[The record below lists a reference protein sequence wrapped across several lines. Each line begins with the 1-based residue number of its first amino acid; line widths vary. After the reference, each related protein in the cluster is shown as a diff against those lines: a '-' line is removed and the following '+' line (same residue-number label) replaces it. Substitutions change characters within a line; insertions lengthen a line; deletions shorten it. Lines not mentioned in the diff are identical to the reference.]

1 MEYPAFSSGRASVR
15 KALRAHSFIRNPLG
29 CQSQYP
35 LCHLRTRLLPLVPKS
50 VLTKKGECFWGMK
63 CRSSH
68 EIGSK
73 AGGPQ
78 SGADHL
84 QRRSSSGSGSISSG
98 KGKKRASDTESAKET
113 EEEGGTGATSPWD
126 SRVETT
132 PDAATGTQITWATA
146 LKGPTASSHMVAA

>member
-15 KALRAHSFIRNPLG
+15 EALRAHSFIRNPLG

-63 CRSSH
+63 CRNSH

-98 KGKKRASDTESAKET
+98 KGKKRASDTNRPKRRRRRVALAPPAH
-113 EEEGGTGATSPWD
+113 GT
-126 SRVETT
+126 RVLKPRRT
-132 PDAATGTQITWATA
+132 P
-146 LKGPTASSHMVAA
+146 LPERR